1 MHPISCETPQ
11 NMVLSPYKRYALMV
25 KRSRRRPLTAESRV
39 RFPMGVPKKALA
51 LASAFVLPPQGI
63 CNETF
68 VSLLH
73 AMRGEPVESRLTLAH
88 KCIFVRYAITEGSS
102 LPTIPY
108 GGTKKS
114 TRACECFC
122 FTSTGN
128 MQ

>member
-73 AMRGEPVESRLTLAH
+73 ATRGEPVESRLTVSEMHLSTKWL
-88 KCIFVRYAITEGSS
+88 KCMNETDEATDKR
-102 LPTIPY
+102 
-108 GGTKKS
+108 
-114 TRACECFC
+114 
-122 FTSTGN
+122 
-128 MQ
+128 